1 MSRKKALP
9 ALLAACVVTA
19 AIVALAVTGP
29 ASSGG
34 ASPAPSS
41 WEPTAPVR
49 VSGPPALPES
59 TTATIQRTFVST
71 TGNDANP
78 CTAAA
83 PCRNFAAAIANTTA
97 GGEVVALESG
107 GYGAFTIPKSI
118 TIAGAPGEHV
128 AVTAFAGTAIDV
140 AAGVG
145 DVVVLR
151 NLYLTGLGA
160 TNGIWLESQSILH
173 LDSVLVT
180 GFDSDGL
187 LATANGSKVFVRD
200 TMFRRN
206 DNNGLRAAGTV
217 GVTIT
222 DTNSEANG
230 VGFLFEGG
238 AIAELVRT
246 TAANNGFNGIVF
258 DASDGTVTQ
267 SVSSGN
273 DGNGVMALST
283 GTDVTLSSVVLTD
296 NTQQGLLTQDGS
308 PVARIGGSTVTR
320 NTVGLMKFDGTL
332 ESFGDNLVRG
342 NGSQTS
348 GTITVVGKT

>member
-34 ASPAPSS
+34 PSPTRTS
-41 WEPTAPVR
+41 WKATAPAMEA
-49 VSGPPALPES
+49 GPAALPES
-59 TTATIQRTFVST
+59 PNATIQRTFVST
-71 TGNDANP
+71 SGNDANP
-78 CTAAA
+78 CTNTA

-97 GGEVVALESG
+97 GGEVVALNSG
-107 GYGAFTIPKSI
+107 GYGAFTIPKAI

-140 AAGVG
+140 NAGTG

-160 TNGIWLESQSILH
+160 STGVWLESDSILH

-187 LATANGSKVFVRD
+187 AATADGSQVFVRD
-200 TMFRRN
+200 SMFRRN
-206 DNNGLRAAGTV
+206 DNNGLVATGDIRVTV
-217 GVTIT
+217 T
-222 DTNSEANG
+222 DSNSEANG
-230 VGFLFEGG
+230 VGYLLEGG
-238 AIAELVRT
+238 ATAEIFRS
-246 TAANNGFNGIVF
+246 TAANNAFNGMVF
-258 DASDGTVTQ
+258 DASGGTISQ
-267 SVSSGN
+267 SVASGN
-273 DGNGVMALST
+273 DGCGVLALST
-283 GTDVTLSSVVLTD
+283 GTNLTLTGVVLAD
-296 NTQQGLLTQDGS
+296 NSTQGLLTQDGS
-308 PVARIGGSTVTR
+308 PVVRIGGSTATR
-320 NTVGLMKFDGTL
+320 NNVGLMNFDGTL

-342 NGSQTS
+342 NSSQTS